1 MAESVAAHGREASN
15 FSLRAPI
22 EHVGWERCS
31 VSASV
36 SALVKASISGRVAR
50 WRIRLKCG
58 VYACLEA
65 QISGPDRDSL
75 GRTAGNPFCEGP
87 RRDPQ
92 CPLGADTVEKAVK
105 YSL

>member
-1 MAESVAAHGREASN
+1 MAEPVAAHGTEASN

-22 EHVGWERCS
+22 EHIGWEHCS
-31 VSASV
+31 ASASV

-65 QISGPDRDSL
+65 QISGPDRDSP
-75 GRTAGNPFCEGP
+75 GRTAGNPLSARS

-92 CPLGADTVEKAVK
+92 CPLGAK
-105 YSL
+105 